1 MLDIQ
6 QVFSEIRETKKEM
19 KGLREQY
26 KDALSQTEKY
36 AELQEELKE
45 KRDKKKEIETKV
57 QQQMGKA
64 YDRLD
69 ELKSEVA
76 MKEGMLNDIAITTL
90 MDGKAVEVVDE
101 YDNRYEPLYV
111 VRFKKTNE
119 IRKEGE

>member
-6 QVFSEIRETKKEM
+6 QVFSEIREAKKEM

-36 AELQEELKE
+36 QELQEELKE

-69 ELKSEVA
+69 ELKSDVA
-76 MKEGMLNDIAITTL
+76 AKEEMLNDIAITTL
-90 MDGKAVEVVDE
+90 MSGKAVEVVDE
-101 YDNRYEPLYV
+101 FQNRYEPLYV
-111 VRFKKTNE
+111 VKFKKTNE

>member
-6 QVFSEIRETKKEM
+6 QVFSEIREAKKEM

-26 KDALSQTEKY
+26 KDALSQTDKY
-36 AELQEELKE
+36 QELQEELKE

-69 ELKSEVA
+69 ELKSEVTA
-76 MKEGMLNDIAITTL
+76 KEELLNDIAITTL

-101 YDNRYEPLYV
+101 FDNRYEPLYV
-111 VRFKKTNE
+111 VKFKKTNE

>member
-6 QVFSEIRETKKEM
+6 QVFSEIREAKKEM

-36 AELQEELKE
+36 QELQEELKE
-45 KRDKKKEIETKV
+45 KRDRKKEIETKV

-69 ELKSEVA
+69 ELKADVA
-76 MKEGMLNDIAITTL
+76 AKEEMLNDIAITTL
-90 MDGKAVEVVDE
+90 MNGKAVEVVDE
-101 YDNRYEPLYV
+101 FQNRYEPLYV
-111 VRFKKTNE
+111 VKFKKTNE

>member
-6 QVFSEIRETKKEM
+6 QVFSEIREAKKEM

-26 KDALSQTEKY
+26 KDALSQTDKY
-36 AELQEELKE
+36 QTLQEELKE

-69 ELKSEVA
+69 ELKAEVA
-76 MKEGMLNDIAITTL
+76 AKDELMNDIAITTL
-90 MDGKAVEVVDE
+90 MNGKAVEVVDE
-101 YDNRYEPLYV
+101 FENRYEPLYV
-111 VRFKKTNE
+111 VKFKKTNE